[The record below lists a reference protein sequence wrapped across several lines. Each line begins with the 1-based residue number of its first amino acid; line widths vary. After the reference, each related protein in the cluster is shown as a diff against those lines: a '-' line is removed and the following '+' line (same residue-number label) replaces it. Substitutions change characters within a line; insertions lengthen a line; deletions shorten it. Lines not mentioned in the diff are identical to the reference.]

1 MAGHMMLDFLGEA
14 KAAAVV
20 EKAVMKTIENHM
32 KSMEA
37 GKMGIGT
44 REVGDL
50 VVKYINKKEETN
62 G

>member
-1 MAGHMMLDFLGEA
+1 MAGQMMLSFLGETE
-14 KAAAVV
+14 AAAVV
-20 EKAVMKTIENHM
+20 EKAVMKAIENHM

-50 VVKYINKKEETN
+50 VVKYIRE
-62 G
+62 